1 MTYNSPP
8 NPVKYVGRL
17 IAIMLNPSILEFK
30 DSTGKFAVDYWK
42 EFRQVLK
49 RRSFI
54 QELFNFDFSSCE
66 NPDVYIE
73 VKRLVEENKNV
84 LDENTIHNASVV
96 VLCLYRFALIQ
107 LNIVEMKMK
116 IELTQSKQ
124 THAEPASPLRINRS
138 PERSQISNLHRARES
153 LNVASDNF
161 EFYVK
166 KEDLQTMR
174 SFNNPTQ
181 GVCHI
186 MGAVNMLLNRDC
198 FKKNPCIKGECKFAW
213 IFRVSRGVFS
223 DPNLIFYRL
232 KNYDSDS
239 IDFTLTYQELQ
250 VYFERYG
257 KIDLDEL

>member
-1 MTYNSPP
+1 MSDTKGKAGRRRYFKIPKYFQRQANNQLTVAAISELMTYNSPP

-66 NPDVYIE
+66 NPDVYTE

-124 THAEPASPLRINRS
+124 THASYMMAPSP
-138 PERSQISNLHRARES
+138 S
-153 LNVASDNF
+153 LLFPKAF
-161 EFYVK
+161 
-166 KEDLQTMR
+166 L
-174 SFNNPTQ
+174 
-181 GVCHI
+181 
-186 MGAVNMLLNRDC
+186 
-198 FKKNPCIKGECKFAW
+198 
-213 IFRVSRGVFS
+213 
-223 DPNLIFYRL
+223 
-232 KNYDSDS
+232 
-239 IDFTLTYQELQ
+239 
-250 VYFERYG
+250 
-257 KIDLDEL
+257 